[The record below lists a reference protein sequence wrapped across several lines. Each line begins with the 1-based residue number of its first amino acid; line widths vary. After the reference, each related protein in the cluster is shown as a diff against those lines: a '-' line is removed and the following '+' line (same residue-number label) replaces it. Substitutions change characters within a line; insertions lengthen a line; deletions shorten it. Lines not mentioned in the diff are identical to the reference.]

1 VRKKDNIED
10 ASSLAGSKNIAATC
24 ESSVTTL
31 AEFNLFISFVLRDF
45 ACILQPL
52 LTVLLLF
59 TATPPVLCT
68 VNDPLSKLK
77 EQFG

>member
-1 VRKKDNIED
+1 
-10 ASSLAGSKNIAATC
+10 
-24 ESSVTTL
+24 
-31 AEFNLFISFVLRDF
+31 
-45 ACILQPL
+45 

-77 EQFG
+77 EQFGWSFTLESITTYLLAGSSLQVSYLIYSPISFGSTECWEI